1 MFWNL
6 QGILHLKSFYEK
18 DDLLERIKV
27 FGLTFHEKSI
37 IGKQTSRDSQTWN
50 ILATPWMFNSINVI
64 QSYKIMF
71 QLSIKNKIRAFD
83 IKIHMK
89 PNTFDHNKMLD
100 STNNL
105 INLFEDLVLTSL
117 IQNSTF
123 LCNVIRF
130 QLYFLI
136 FVENVIKWWTRKRN
150 ESNIEWNKN
159 KLLATMR

>member
-1 MFWNL
+1 M
-6 QGILHLKSFYEK
+6 SFKAIKLCFNYQS
-18 DDLLERIKV
+18 RIK
-27 FGLTFHEKSI
+27 L
-37 IGKQTSRDSQTWN
+37 
-50 ILATPWMFNSINVI
+50 
-64 QSYKIMF
+64 
-71 QLSIKNKIRAFD
+71 FD

-130 QLYFLI
+130 QLYFLLNDEHEKEMNPI
-136 FVENVIKWWTRKRN
+136 LNGIKTNYWP
-150 ESNIEWNKN
+150 
-159 KLLATMR
+159 L